1 MRKLNSTQGYV
12 VFFQPSPT
20 SGGSLSEKLDPTLMP
35 IQVPD
40 DFMVYPSL
48 EELSAR
54 YPDFNPKLHRVAH
67 VIVQV
72 LATDVRKI
80 T

>member
-12 VFFQPSPT
+12 VFSQPSAT
-20 SGGSLSEKLDPTLMP
+20 SKDSFSVQLDPTLQP

-48 EELSAR
+48 KELSER

-72 LATDVRKI
+72 LATDVRVI